1 MGANAGQKWPEF
13 EPGNQ
18 ISRAPVVSTAPGIVA
33 IRLVGVVITRPG
45 QLALKP
51 LEIGLR

>member
-1 MGANAGQKWPEF
+1 VTPE
-13 EPGNQ
+13 NQ
-18 ISRAPVVSTAPGIVA
+18 ISVAPVVFTTPGVFA
-33 IRLVGVVITRPG
+33 VRLVGVVIARSG